1 MEQWKADVPD
11 LEAFSVPV
19 RLFPACAE
27 ARKQGFFCKFCV
39 NFLVHKVRLVLRP
52 DGWLAAC
59 SLVFGDNR
67 PACGWGPQPGFAL
80 KFKQA

>member
-1 MEQWKADVPD
+1 MCLIWKRFQFQCACFQRVPK
-11 LEAFSVPV
+11 PGN
-19 RLFPACAE
+19 
-27 ARKQGFFCKFCV
+27 KGFFCKFCV